1 MARVTRYILG
11 NFAPLFLSL
20 FFTLFFLV
28 SVIFFI
34 SIARLTALI
43 SVSFLDLGEI
53 FLYSIPEMFSYTMPV
68 TFFIAIAMT
77 MFQMSRE
84 NEMIVLF
91 ALSLDP
97 RRIAKPFGV
106 ISLLLSLFLLLNAL
120 VLVPLSKQ
128 LGKNF
133 IAMKKMEAKLNLKE
147 SEFGQ
152 KFSNWHLFVQ
162 SSDKKNYRDIVLY
175 QRAKEGNGDK
185 LILARSA
192 HLDRNDSLLRL
203 TLQSGNLYIEG
214 DRKVTQAGFGKL
226 LMHYN
231 PKLKELHS
239 SDIYD
244 YWEQAGHDPKRAQQL
259 SFTVLVALF
268 PLVSFLF
275 ALSFGIA
282 HMRQQKPNVYL
293 NSMLLV
299 LLFYVAIYQ
308 VSHKAPLYGAIT
320 VALLFFGA
328 SILFFQKRVMERF

>member
-1 MARVTRYILG
+1 
-11 NFAPLFLSL
+11 
-20 FFTLFFLV
+20 
-28 SVIFFI
+28 
-34 SIARLTALI
+34 
-43 SVSFLDLGEI
+43 
-53 FLYSIPEMFSYTMPV
+53 
-68 TFFIAIAMT
+68 
-77 MFQMSRE
+77 
-84 NEMIVLF
+84 
-91 ALSLDP
+91 
-97 RRIAKPFGV
+97 
-106 ISLLLSLFLLLNAL
+106 
-120 VLVPLSKQ
+120 
-128 LGKNF
+128 
-133 IAMKKMEAKLNLKE
+133 
-147 SEFGQ
+147 
-152 KFSNWHLFVQ
+152 
-162 SSDKKNYRDIVLY
+162 
-175 QRAKEGNGDK
+175 
-185 LILARSA
+185 
-192 HLDRNDSLLRL
+192 
-203 TLQSGNLYIEG
+203 
-214 DRKVTQAGFGKL
+214 
-226 LMHYN
+226 MHYN